1 MTNSFQPFWPQVKS
15 PNSLGHTVLIHHVLC
30 KQIPASE
37 SDSETETGD
46 ETELSGGAG
55 AGHATSSV
63 QNIGSNP
70 AAALRSACLR
80 LMRLLAVAVGSSGV
94 QGQASGGPGVQSEAR
109 LNLSSLMRSIVQKGS
124 VAAQKCEAVAAN
136 YALNGLGKYSSM
148 PRKMY

>member
-1 MTNSFQPFWPQVKS
+1 M
-15 PNSLGHTVLIHHVLC
+15 
-30 KQIPASE
+30 QIPASE
-37 SDSETETGD
+37 SDSETDTGD

-55 AGHATSSV
+55 VGHATSSV

-94 QGQASGGPGVQSEAR
+94 LQGQASGGPGVQSEAR

-136 YALNGLGKYSSM
+136 YALNGLGEYSSM
-148 PRKMY
+148 PRKMN